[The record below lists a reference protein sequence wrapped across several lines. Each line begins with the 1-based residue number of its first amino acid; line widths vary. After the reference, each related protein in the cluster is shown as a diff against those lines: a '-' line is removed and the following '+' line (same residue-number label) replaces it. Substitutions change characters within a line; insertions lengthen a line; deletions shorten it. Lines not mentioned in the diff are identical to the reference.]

1 MDVLL
6 DYHNIG
12 YLKPKYIFILT
23 LLLLYVDSDIDSCLR
38 PYETDIM
45 QFFYK
50 PDDNFEEKKE
60 EEDDDDDFDCLVS
73 LIKPFFDNQTSNLAF
88 KNILSYHAIPL
99 FTEILS
105 DINYL
110 NNVLNYFELFVL
122 KKDDLHITKK
132 KKNTSLNNEGKK
144 TKKIILLENSIFG
157 SFLICCS
164 TIIKDNLSTQEKINK
179 HILQK
184 KLYKLSF
191 LLPFSIG
198 PEDKDYSDFQFY
210 KQHSNIYKFIKN
222 DFQIDYEEHK
232 KSFIKFNVNHYL
244 LQEILPSE
252 KDTSFLLQSNHIP
265 STSLIQDIHS
275 KNFQDSQDTLFEE
288 LDSCETQYQMIMI
301 MLTMVDRHLYCNDL
315 QSVVE
320 SLSLII
326 ENSRTNKNKFLLTL
340 SFVLFYILLS
350 KYPDMRF
357 LSNMKLTVIK
367 QIDDFFITSDYNL
380 ILNSLG
386 AEIAAKFLCAKVL
399 NCITI
404 GDFNQ
409 ASKIIK
415 EIELLNLQL
424 DQRDTTKKN
433 SYFSIKQNSD
443 IFPITYEE
451 TLNIFHSSL
460 ISLHLKKPSEYKQK
474 EEEKKEDYS
483 YNKENS
489 SCIKLTIDTVYQS
502 CIFNLKT
509 NFKCHEFILQM
520 SQKSFLLNSEQIS
533 MLKQLETAFDTS
545 QDEVYLIN
553 YILINNMIKNSCIET
568 AISNIDNIL
577 QEVILKKFFYWEFEF
592 NLLKCIVYS
601 KHNGNKNQV
610 LKLYDN
616 IFFKNNDKEY
626 YYKKLDRYKKLLI
639 QVHYNFFKIESG
651 LVKDKNFIIEFC
663 NDLKY
668 EIAKFPHTRLSE
680 LWYQKFPHTKNV

>member
-23 LLLLYVDSDIDSCLR
+23 LLLLYVDSDINSCLR

-50 PDDNFEEKKE
+50 PDDNFKEKE
-60 EEDDDDDFDCLVS
+60 DDDDDDFDCLVS
-73 LIKPFFDNQTSNLAF
+73 LIKPFFDNQTSNLDF
-88 KNILSYHAIPL
+88 RNILTYHAIPL

-110 NNVLNYFELFVL
+110 NNMIYILL
-122 KKDDLHITKK
+122 K
-132 KKNTSLNNEGKK
+132 KKNTSSNYGGKK
-144 TKKIILLENSIFG
+144 QKLILLEHSIFG

-184 KLYKLSF
+184 RLYKLSF

-198 PEDKDYSDFQFY
+198 PEDKDNPDFQSY
-210 KQHSNIYKFIKN
+210 KHHSNTYKFIKN

-244 LQEILPSE
+244 LQEMLPSA
-252 KDTSFLLQSNHIP
+252 KDTSSLLQNNHIP
-265 STSLIQDIHS
+265 PTSLIQDIHS

-301 MLTMVDRHLYCNDL
+301 MLAMVNKHLYCNNL

-326 ENSRTNKNKFLLTL
+326 ESSRTNKNKFLLTL
-340 SFVLFYILLS
+340 SFVLFYILLN
-350 KYPDMRF
+350 KYPEMRF
-357 LSNMKLTVIK
+357 LSNMKLTIIK

-399 NCITI
+399 NFITI

-409 ASKIIK
+409 AFKIIK
-415 EIELLNLQL
+415 KIELLNLQL
-424 DQRDTTKKN
+424 DQRDTKKN
-433 SYFSIKQNSD
+433 SYFSIKENSD

-451 TLNIFHSSL
+451 TLKIFHSSL
-460 ISLHLKKPSEYKQK
+460 ISLHLKEPLEYK
-474 EEEKKEDYS
+474 EEKNDYLKKNNNE
-483 YNKENS
+483 NKKNS
-489 SCIKLTIDTVYQS
+489 PCTKLTIDTVYQS
-502 CIFNLKT
+502 CISDLTT

-520 SQKSFLLNSEQIS
+520 SQRSFLLNSEQIS

-568 AISNIDNIL
+568 AISSIDNIL
-577 QEVILKKFFYWEFEF
+577 QEVISKNIFYWEFEF

-616 IFFKNNDKEY
+616 IFFKNNNDKEY

-651 LVKDKNFIIEFC
+651 LVKDQNFIIEFC

-680 LWYQKFPHTKNV
+680 LWYQKFPHTKYV